1 MYCEFEQ
8 KKRRTC
14 KNTSDPNKDP
24 DQNCEIRNK
33 KCYTRKIKNK
43 PKIKMTR
50 KKDKKEVGVEESKEE
65 IEEIGVEESK
75 EEIEEIGVEESKE
88 EIEEIGV
95 EESKEEIEQEIE
107 EIIIPNNNEI
117 SFEQYLKIEIDDLF
131 DTDSNYDIDDD
142 EIEDFPLDEIE
153 LNKYFNS

>member
-14 KNTSDPNKDP
+14 KNTSDPNKDL
-24 DQNCEIRNK
+24 DNNCEIRNK
-33 KCYTRKIKNK
+33 KCYTKKITKK

-50 KKDKKEVGVEESKEE
+50 KRDKEVGVEESKEE

-75 EEIEEIGVEESKE
+75 EDIGVEVGVEESKEDIEVGVEESKE
-88 EIEEIGV
+88 EIEED
-95 EESKEEIEQEIE
+95 IEK
-107 EIIIPNNNEI
+107 IIIPNNKEI
-117 SFEQYLKIEIDDLF
+117 LFEQYLKVEIDELF
-131 DTDSNYDIDDD
+131 DTDSNFEIDDD
-142 EIEDFPLDEIE
+142 EIEKFPLDEID